1 MELHSNELTLP
12 ESDKELLVH
21 VDLSEQGDTMEL
33 HSREQTLPESNERL
47 FVNVDQYL
55 EHIGEFGKMQKLL
68 LVMFSLIIMPSTCQ
82 ISLLTF
88 TGYNPSWRCTGL
100 HQECNQTGIVFDIS
114 HQFYKERC
122 EMENRTSWEFIRP
135 KKFSIVTEVI
145 ENPRFEVYRVVV
157 LWFYPGY
164 ETLSTR
170 ESGTWGML

>member
-12 ESDKELLVH
+12 ESDKRFSVNE
-21 VDLSEQGDTMEL
+21 DQSEQGDTMEL
-33 HSREQTLPESNERL
+33 HSKEPTLPESNKRL

-68 LVMFSLIIMPSTCQ
+68 LVMFSLIIMPSTYQ

-122 EMENRTSWEFIRP
+122 EMENQTSWEFIQP

-145 ENPRFEVYRVVV
+145 EKPGFEVYCVVCAV
-157 LWFYPGY
+157 VFPWVTDSLY
-164 ETLSTR
+164 
-170 ESGTWGML
+170 